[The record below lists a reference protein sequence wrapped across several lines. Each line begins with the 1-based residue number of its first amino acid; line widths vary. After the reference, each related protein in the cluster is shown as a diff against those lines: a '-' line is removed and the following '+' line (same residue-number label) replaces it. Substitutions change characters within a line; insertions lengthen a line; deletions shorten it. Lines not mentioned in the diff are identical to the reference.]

1 MKNKY
6 LPKYLKLI
14 GVLLIMVVVSCKKDK
29 TTNITN
35 TINATA
41 TSIGLFE
48 YRDSVDANDVY
59 YRIFIPLTKIGNQ
72 TVNYDEVFDTGSAG
86 LTLDAQGIIP
96 ASMITTNGFNFTGDS
111 TVVNGVTIISKK
123 AVMEYGDKISGT
135 NVYGNIAYTNITIG
149 DPSSGNITIKRVPFF
164 LYYKVVDLNN
174 GDSTTET
181 LHHTA
186 DIFGVSPEYSYA
198 STLIKSPL
206 SYYTPGTGLT
216 NGFKLAKLI
225 KPDFT
230 NVGPVFEQNLLTV
243 GLTSADINSSGFI
256 MHNYSSSFT
265 SLDGYSPDIPGT
277 ITYTYKDPTAGTT
290 ITNTIS
296 ANFLFDTG
304 TPQLTTIEDSKA
316 TQFIGTLPAG
326 STITIKTPEGFSYTY
341 TTATTT
347 NVTQVQNPRN
357 TSDYRTIFSLEFFT
371 DNEFLTNYTG
381 HQIGLKNN

>member
-6 LPKYLKLI
+6 LPKYLQLI
-14 GVLLIMVVVSCKKDK
+14 GVLLVMVVVSCKKDK
-29 TTNITN
+29 TTNKTN
-35 TINATA
+35 IINATA

-48 YRDSVDANDVY
+48 DKDSVDANDVY
-59 YRIFIPLTKIGNQ
+59 YRIYIPLTKVGTQ

-96 ASMITTNGFNFTGDS
+96 ASMITANGFNFTGDS

-149 DPSSGNITIKRVPFF
+149 DPSSGNVSIKRVPFF
-164 LYYKVVDLNN
+164 LYYKVVDLEN

-181 LHHTA
+181 MHHTA

-198 STLIKSPL
+198 STLIQSPL

-230 NVGPVFEQNLLTV
+230 NAGVFEQSLLTI
-243 GLTSADINSSGFI
+243 GLTSADLNSSGFI
-256 MHNYSSSFT
+256 MHNYSSSYKNT
-265 SLDGYSPDIPGT
+265 DGYSPDIPGT
-277 ITYTYKDPTAGTT
+277 ITYLDPNTNA
-290 ITNTIS
+290 TNTVS
-296 ANFLFDTG
+296 ATFLFDTG
-304 TPQLTTIEDSKA
+304 TPQLSIIEDPTAK
-316 TQFIGTLPAG
+316 TTNFIGTLPVG
-326 STITIKTPEGFSYTY
+326 TPITLKTQDGFSYSY
-341 TTATTT
+341 TTAKTT
-347 NVTQVQNPRN
+347 NLTEVN
-357 TSDYRTIFSLEFFT
+357 TPLNTNDYRTIFSLEFFT

-381 HQIGLKNN
+381 YQIGLKNN